1 MMILLLKK
9 YDVYAEKYNL
19 EREFQQNYIISNED
33 FSFNFND
40 KGSNFSTQKLWTK
53 HKSKF

>member
-9 YDVYAEKYNL
+9 YDVYAENTIWKENS
-19 EREFQQNYIISNED
+19 QNYIISNED
-33 FSFNFND
+33 FCFNFND
-40 KGSNFSTQKLWTK
+40 KESNFSTQKLWTK

>member
-33 FSFNFND
+33 FCFNFND
-40 KGSNFSTQKLWTK
+40 KKSNFSTQKLWTK